1 MNYPCKKNE
10 KNLFLIDS
18 FVIKIRIASFFFT
31 WDLPIDFNLIF
42 SQEFLLIMNEHMKHI
57 FKEKKECVLM
67 YSLLN
72 RLYTFDQPNLIF
84 KDHSIMSIYYIN
96 SLSSTRKV

>member
-31 WDLPIDFNLIF
+31 WDLSIDFNLIF
-42 SQEFLLIMNEHMKHI
+42 PQEFLLIMNEHEI
-57 FKEKKECVLM
+57 YFQSKERMRAYVFALK
-67 YSLLN
+67 
-72 RLYTFDQPNLIF
+72 
-84 KDHSIMSIYYIN
+84 
-96 SLSSTRKV
+96 